1 MKLEPLD
8 DFVQRGL
15 REGHE
20 PPATPGP
27 DYDPSNYGTA
37 KPRIDLAADE
47 QRLSKSEAVNLNRL
61 GMAAL
66 LRDLEDWT
74 AMKTAQGFTVYPEP
88 EEGPGTMV
96 WRARR

>member
-8 DFVQRGL
+8 DL
-15 REGHE
+15 
-20 PPATPGP
+20 PAAQEDPQVP
-27 DYDPSNYGTA
+27 SPSNYGMV

-47 QRLSKSEAVNLNRL
+47 QRLSKGEASGLNRL
-61 GMAAL
+61 GMAAF

-74 AMKTAQGFTVYPEP
+74 AMKVAQGFTVHPEP

-96 WRARR
+96 WRARK